1 MGREQELIQAV
12 KSRDVAA
19 TQKLV
24 TKIKASK
31 NKLLGSTKRL
41 NVNHLDSDGF
51 SALHHAALSGSSE
64 LVSLLLETQAAV
76 DIKDGN
82 GMRPLHYAAWQ
93 GKPEPVRLLLRAS
106 ANVNMASQDG
116 QIPLHLAAQY
126 GHYEVS
132 ETLLQHQSNPC
143 HVNKAKKT
151 PLDLACEFGRLK
163 VVQLLLNSHLCVSL
177 LEGQA
182 KDPRDPNYTTP
193 LHLAAKNGHKEIIRQ
208 LLKAGI
214 EINRQTKMGTA
225 LHEAALY
232 GKTEVVRLL
241 LENGIDVNIRNTYS
255 QTALDIVNQFT
266 ASHASKDIKQLLRE
280 ASGILQVRALKDFWN
295 IHDPTALN
303 IRAGDIIM
311 VLEQPTDDR
320 WKGHIHDT
328 QRGTDRVGYFP
339 PSIVEVISKR
349 LGSTLSRSATAP
361 AQQRPHLTKAPS
373 YGSGTVPPAPQPA
386 EHPHQ
391 LIPVTGVPAYCQLTL
406 SRTNGIPEKTAGD
419 RNSVGSDGSLGSIRS
434 SGSGQSTE
442 GTTGHTTNL
451 LIENAKP
458 LSSAVED
465 LLIPH
470 HLGPEAWTDAS
481 DPVTGNLHSQVLPIK
496 PGEKH
501 ESQQQRRPEQVLEGK
516 DEQVIHSWLR
526 EFQLEMYT
534 ANFINAGYDLQTIS
548 RMTPEDLTAVGVTK
562 PGHRKKISTEIS
574 RISIAEWLPN
584 YTPADLMEWLHTLG
598 LPQYHKKLVENG
610 YDSISIVTDLTWED
624 LQEIGINKLG
634 HQKKLMLAVKRL
646 SDIRKSLNQVDGNT
660 LRRRIPGSLDIVT
673 IEAMESE
680 EESAPT
686 TPTPKMST
694 FQDSELSC
702 ELQSA
707 MSNSGHATLGIN
719 SSGFGMSRSQESIG
733 NRSRGSGHS
742 QENMLSR
749 GALCSHSQESLG
761 DSSSGSS
768 GGHSNIHLKSKDN
781 PAGRAGLDNYGK
793 VLSQLAFQKENNGLP
808 GSPLKERN
816 LPEGMDYYQRPLA
829 QKMGCPSKPTS
840 VPSQPPMLC
849 TPPHTPIKGQSPSA
863 FLHSQLS
870 LRSQPTVTL
879 PSPEPSPTPNRTL
892 LPSTQQTFSYL
903 HSHCSGNSEPPIP
916 PPKPAFTIPIQV
928 QQLLTEDLKGEGIKL
943 KMRSQS
949 LNRYALSDGEPD
961 EEEEVEVPPTSTLGS
976 YATLTRRPGRSQV
989 ARTYAPTEKKVLRS
1003 QSFAIRARHKGPPP
1017 PPPKR
1022 LSSVSSTQTLEKES
1036 ECVQEKSQAS
1046 SLDSA
1051 ATVAL
1056 PANNTNEEGSGRSV
1070 RSIAAMLE
1078 VSVGGGTAV
1087 RSAEG
1092 TPSRL
1097 DKGSTLHSPPVAAV
1111 VGRPRDNLSEN
1122 VPRRRTVSEPATPKT
1137 EILLPKLDSGKSDSD
1152 EELKAK
1158 KEEATHSSSSSQNS
1172 SSECIPFAEEGI
1184 LTIKQRPKPSGASSV
1199 EAGTQPPPVLG
1210 VICTREESMATSK
1223 KLEVPEFNL
1232 TESDT
1237 VKRRPKLKDKE
1248 PLEDGVIPAGTSDVG
1263 TESRYLDTQ
1272 TVSTIKSMQPSQIK
1286 RAAPSKDGFDDD
1298 SVEYRIAEI
1307 EKSLLSLENGA
1318 VKPMVSVKP
1327 DVPEATQLGKSGI
1340 TCVQRSPIREFS
1352 TKPSS
1357 IASTQLAFSCQQTIP
1372 QNIPQTRLGPSGPG
1386 ALTWTMPEFSG
1397 PSHSA
1402 EPFNLNIASNTDANR
1417 GVHISMN
1424 ALDKEPAPGV
1434 SPYTLLDPPGTFKAV
1449 LSATGRNPA
1458 AESLTDSSGAGKS
1471 PMSILDD
1478 ITNMFDD
1485 LTDQLNALLD

>member
-12 KSRDVAA
+12 KIRDVAT

-51 SALHHAALSGSSE
+51 SALHHAALSGSTE

-320 WKGHIHDT
+320 WKGHIHDA
-328 QRGTDRVGYFP
+328 QKGTDRVGFFP

-361 AQQRPHLTKAPS
+361 AHQRPTLTKTPS
-373 YGSGTVPPAPQPA
+373 FGTGAVPPASLPA
-386 EHPHQ
+386 DHSHQ
-391 LIPVTGVPAYCQLTL
+391 LIPVMGVPAYCQLTL
-406 SRTNGIPEKTAGD
+406 PRSNGMPENIAGD

-442 GTTGHTTNL
+442 GTTGHTTTL

-458 LSSAVED
+458 LPPAGED
-465 LLIPH
+465 LLTSH
-470 HLGPEAWTDAS
+470 HLRPEVWMTPADS
-481 DPVTGNLHSQVLPIK
+481 VTGSLRRHVLPIK
-496 PGEKH
+496 PGETLLT
-501 ESQQQRRPEQVLEGK
+501 QQPRWPDQILEGK
-516 DEQVIHSWLR
+516 EAQIIHNWLC

-534 ANFINAGYDLQTIS
+534 TNFVNAGYDLQTIS

-574 RISIAEWLPN
+574 RITIADWLPN
-584 YTPADLMEWLHTLG
+584 YTPVDMMEWLQVLG

-646 SDIRKSLNQVDGNT
+646 SDIRKSLNQAEDQT
-660 LRRRIPGSLDIVT
+660 LRRRVPGSPDIVT
-673 IEAMESE
+673 IEAMEGE
-680 EESAPT
+680 EGPTPT
-686 TPTPKMST
+686 TPTLKMST

-707 MSNSGHATLGIN
+707 MSNSGHVALGIQ
-719 SSGFGMSRSQESIG
+719 SSGYGMSRSQESIG

-742 QENMLSR
+742 QENMMSR
-749 GALCSHSQESLG
+749 GIVCSHSQESLG
-761 DSSSGSS
+761 GSSSGSN
-768 GGHSNIHLKSKDN
+768 GGHITINPKPKDGQV
-781 PAGRAGLDNYGK
+781 GRPGLDTYGK
-793 VLSQLAFQKENNGLP
+793 VLSQLAFQHESNGLQ

-829 QKMGCPSKPTS
+829 QKMGCPSKPISTPFQQ
-840 VPSQPPMLC
+840 PSSY
-849 TPPHTPIKGQSPSA
+849 TPPHTPNKGVVPNA
-863 FLHSQLS
+863 FLPSQLS
-870 LRSQPTVTL
+870 LRGQPATVL
-879 PSPEPSPTPNRTL
+879 PSPDLSPAQNRAL
-892 LPSTQQTFSYL
+892 LPPNQQTFSYL
-903 HSHCSGNSEPPIP
+903 HSHCSNTTELPIP
-916 PPKPAFTIPIQV
+916 PPKPTFPTTF
-928 QQLLTEDLKGEGIKL
+928 QLPQPLTEDRRSEGLKL

-961 EEEEVEVPPTSTLGS
+961 EDEDEEVIAPTSTLGS

-989 ARTYAPTEKKVLRS
+989 ACTYSPKDKKVLRS
-1003 QSFAIRARHKGPPP
+1003 QSFAIRARRKGPPP

-1022 LSSVSSTQTLEKES
+1022 LSSVTYTQLQENEMSVMSEKGPMT
-1036 ECVQEKSQAS
+1036 
-1046 SLDSA
+1046 SLDLATGA
-1051 ATVAL
+1051 ALTAVE
-1056 PANNTNEEGSGRSV
+1056 PDGSTGKSV
-1070 RSIAAMLE
+1070 KNIAAMLE
-1078 VSVGGGTAV
+1078 VSVGGGATMK
-1087 RSAEG
+1087 SNEG
-1092 TPSRL
+1092 APVRL
-1097 DKGSTLHSPPVAAV
+1097 DKGGQPHNPPVAAV

-1122 VPRRRTVSEPATPKT
+1122 GPRRRTISEPATPKT
-1137 EILLPKLDSGKSDSD
+1137 EMQPSSLVTMKSDSD
-1152 EELKAK
+1152 EELKIRN
-1158 KEEATHSSSSSQNS
+1158 KETSSSSSSQNS

-1184 LTIKQRPKPSGASSV
+1184 LTIKQRPKPSGASTT
-1199 EAGTQPPPVLG
+1199 EAGTQPPPASGAL
-1210 VICTREESMATSK
+1210 CPQEDPSASK

-1237 VKRRPKLKDKE
+1237 VKRRPKLKEKDF
-1248 PLEDGVIPAGTSDVG
+1248 LEYGGGPIGTSNVGTGPKYIETQAESTIVVIP
-1263 TESRYLDTQ
+1263 
-1272 TVSTIKSMQPSQIK
+1272 PSSAK
-1286 RAAPSKDGFDDD
+1286 MAMLGADGLDDD
-1298 SVEYRIAEI
+1298 RVEYRIAEN
-1307 EKSLLSLENGA
+1307 EKSLLSLEQGA
-1318 VKPMVSVKP
+1318 KKPFATMKP
-1327 DVPEATQLGKSGI
+1327 
-1340 TCVQRSPIREFS
+1340 EFS
-1352 TKPSS
+1352 AKPSS
-1357 IASTQLAFSCQQTIP
+1357 VASTQLAFSSQQLQAHHIP
-1372 QNIPQTRLGPSGPG
+1372 EAKLDPTGPG
-1386 ALTWTMPEFSG
+1386 TLTWTMPEFSG
-1397 PSHSA
+1397 HSQSSG
-1402 EPFNLNIASNTDANR
+1402 PFNLS
-1417 GVHISMN
+1417 
-1424 ALDKEPAPGV
+1424 
-1434 SPYTLLDPPGTFKAV
+1434 
-1449 LSATGRNPA
+1449 
-1458 AESLTDSSGAGKS
+1458 TDSSTAMNGGVHKTKMGQSQEPDPGTSSHRLQHPPCTWERALPATGKNPTSHALTTSSAAVMS

-1478 ITNMFDD
+1478 ISTMFDD
-1485 LTDQLNALLD
+1485 LTDQLNAMLD

>member
-177 LEGQA
+177 LEGQS

-328 QRGTDRVGYFP
+328 QKGTDRVGYFP

-361 AQQRPHLTKAPS
+361 AQQRPSLTKVPS
-373 YGSGTVPPAPQPA
+373 YGSGTVPPAPAPA
-386 EHPHQ
+386 DHPHQ

-406 SRTNGIPEKTAGD
+406 PRTNGMPEKTAGD

-442 GTTGHTTNL
+442 GTTGHTSNL

-458 LSSAVED
+458 LTSAGED
-465 LLIPH
+465 ILTPH
-470 HLGPEAWTDAS
+470 HLGPETWTGAS
-481 DPVTGNLHSQVLPIK
+481 DPVTGTLRRQVLPIK
-496 PGEKH
+496 LGEKL
-501 ESQQQRRPEQVLEGK
+501 ESQQQRWPEQVLEGK
-516 DEQVIHSWLR
+516 DAHVIHSWLS

-584 YTPADLMEWLHTLG
+584 YTPADLMEWLRVLG
-598 LPQYHKKLVENG
+598 LPQYHKKLVDNG
-610 YDSISIVTDLTWED
+610 YDSIGIVTDLTWED

-646 SDIRKSLNQVDGNT
+646 SDIRKSLNQADGNT
-660 LRRRIPGSLDIVT
+660 LKRRIPGSLDIVT

-680 EESAPT
+680 EVSAPT
-686 TPTPKMST
+686 MPTPKMST

-707 MSNSGHATLGIN
+707 MSNSEHATLGIQ
-719 SSGFGMSRSQESIG
+719 SGGFGMSRSQESIG

-742 QENMLSR
+742 QENMLAR
-749 GALCSHSQESLG
+749 GALCSHSHESLG
-761 DSSSGSS
+761 GSSSGSS
-768 GGHSNIHLKSKDN
+768 GAHSTIRLQSKDN
-781 PAGRAGLDNYGK
+781 PPGRTGLDNYGK
-793 VLSQLAFQKENNGLP
+793 VLSQLAFQQETNGLQ

-840 VPSQPPMLC
+840 TPSQPPMLC
-849 TPPHTPIKGQSPSA
+849 IPPHTPSKGESPGV

-870 LRSQPTVTL
+870 LRSQPAAET
-879 PSPEPSPTPNRTL
+879 SSAPNRTL
-892 LPSTQQTFSYL
+892 LPSTQQTLSYL
-903 HSHCSGNSEPPIP
+903 HSHCSGSSEPPIP
-916 PPKPAFTIPIQV
+916 PPKPAFTVPTQG
-928 QQLLTEDLKGEGIKL
+928 QQLPIEDRKGEGIKL

-961 EEEEVEVPPTSTLGS
+961 EEEEVEVAPTSTLGS

-1003 QSFAIRARHKGPPP
+1003 QSFAIRARRKGPPP

-1036 ECVQEKSQAS
+1036 GDVQEKNQTSL
-1046 SLDSA
+1046 LDSTT
-1051 ATVAL
+1051 TVDL
-1056 PANNTNEEGSGRSV
+1056 PAHDANEGSSGRSV

-1078 VSVGGGTAV
+1078 VSAGGGTTV

-1092 TPSRL
+1092 APSRL
-1097 DKGSTLHSPPVAAV
+1097 DKGGPPHSPPVAAV

-1122 VPRRRTVSEPATPKT
+1122 VPRRRTISEPATPRT

-1210 VICTREESMATSK
+1210 VICTKEESVATSK
-1223 KLEVPEFNL
+1223 KPEVPEFNL

-1248 PLEDGVIPAGTSDVG
+1248 SLEDGGISAGTSDMG
-1263 TESRYLDTQ
+1263 TEPRYLDSQ
-1272 TVSTIKSMQPSQIK
+1272 TVSTVKVMQPSSIK
-1286 RAAPSKDGFDDD
+1286 MAAPSKDGFDDD

-1307 EKSLLSLENGA
+1307 EKSLLSLEKGA
-1318 VKPMVSVKP
+1318 VKPMVSLKP
-1327 DVPEATQLGKSGI
+1327 DVPEVTQLGKSGI
-1340 TCVQRSPIREFS
+1340 TCVQRSPIRDFS
-1352 TKPSS
+1352 AKPSS
-1357 IASTQLAFSCQQTIP
+1357 IASTQLAFSSQHTIP
-1372 QNIPQTRLGPSGPG
+1372 QNIPQSRLGPSGPG
-1386 ALTWTMPEFSG
+1386 SLTWTMPEFSG

-1402 EPFNLNIASNTDANR
+1402 EPFNRNIASSADANR
-1417 GVHISMN
+1417 GVHISVK
-1424 ALDKEPAPGV
+1424 ALNKDPAP
-1434 SPYTLLDPPGTFKAV
+1434 SASSYTLQAV
-1449 LSATGRNPA
+1449 LPATGRNAA
-1458 AESLTDSSGAGKS
+1458 AESLMDSSGAGKS

-1478 ITNMFDD
+1478 ISTMFDD
-1485 LTDQLNALLD
+1485 LTDQLNAMLD